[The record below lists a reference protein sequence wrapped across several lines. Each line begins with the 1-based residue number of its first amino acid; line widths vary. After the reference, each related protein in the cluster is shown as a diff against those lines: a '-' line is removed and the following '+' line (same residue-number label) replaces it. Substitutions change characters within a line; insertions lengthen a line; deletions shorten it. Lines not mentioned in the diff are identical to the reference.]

1 MREIQ
6 SLPEMSL
13 FSRKARAHGQR
24 VGFVPTMGALHEG
37 HLSLVAE
44 ARKRSDLVVVSIFV
58 NPIQFSPSE
67 DLKKYPRSLSRDK
80 KLLKELGVD
89 VLFRPGAGQMF
100 PAGFRTF
107 VEVEGL
113 SKKMCGRTRL
123 NHFRGVT
130 TVVAKLFNIVR
141 PDSAIF
147 GLKDYQQQVIIR
159 QMTRDLDL
167 PVEIVSLPT
176 VREFDGLAMSSRNA
190 YLTPKER
197 QTALILYKALSLA
210 HRLVAGGER
219 DLNKIMYKLRS
230 LIGTE
235 PSVRLDYLIA
245 VDPATLDE
253 VKKLKGKV
261 VLAVAAYLGK
271 TRLID
276 NIIVDAG

>member
-1 MREIQ
+1 MREIHK
-6 SLPEMSL
+6 LPEMSL
-13 FSRKARAHGQR
+13 FSRKAKAHGKR

-44 ARKRSDLVVVSIFV
+44 ARKRCDVVVVSIFV
-58 NPIQFSPSE
+58 NPLQFGPSE
-67 DLKKYPRSLSRDK
+67 DLNKYPRHLNRDK

-89 VLFRPGAGQMF
+89 VLFQPNAGQMF
-100 PAGFRTF
+100 PAGFKTF

-113 SKKMCGRTRL
+113 SKKLCGRTRPT
-123 NHFRGVT
+123 HFRGVA
-130 TVVAKLFNIVR
+130 TVVAKLFDLVL
-141 PDSAIF
+141 PDAAFF
-147 GLKDYQQQVIIR
+147 GLKDFQQQVIIR

-167 PVEIVSLPT
+167 PVEIIALPT

-190 YLTPKER
+190 YLSDRER
-197 QTALILYKALSLA
+197 QTALILYRALSLA
-210 HRLVAGGER
+210 QQLVAGGER

-235 PSVRLDYLIA
+235 PSVRLDYLAA

-253 VKKLKGKV
+253 VKKLKGN
-261 VLAVAAYLGK
+261 VLFAVAAYLGK

-276 NIIVDAG
+276 NLVVDAG